1 MGKLFAKSTSSV
13 PVLHNGAGNSAQQ
26 KNRTRVTA
34 RSAYKTVA
42 HLHHKHFCHGWNRRR
57 SYGADPPCSLY
68 SSGYIAAYLETMCK
82 SCGLYCCVFCF
93 LCVQI
98 YVLPHLTGILNFL
111 VLFTTG
117 FFCRILPSVAIAAYA
132 VKTTTVS
139 ELISGMERIHM
150 PKEVTIPLT
159 VMFRFFPTVFQES
172 EAISDA
178 MKMRGIKLGGKKSSK
193 ILEYKLIPM
202 ITCSVKIGE
211 ELSAAA
217 ITRGLGAPVK
227 RTNICQLKFNFADVV
242 LILFCCFVVFW
253 AIASPIISAGGIL
266 P

>member
-1 MGKLFAKSTSSV
+1 MGKPFAKSTSSV

-26 KNRTRVTA
+26 KNRTRVAA

-57 SYGADPPCSLY
+57 SYGTDPPCSLCG
-68 SSGYIAAYLETMCK
+68 SGYIAAHLETMCK

-93 LCVQI
+93 YAVQI